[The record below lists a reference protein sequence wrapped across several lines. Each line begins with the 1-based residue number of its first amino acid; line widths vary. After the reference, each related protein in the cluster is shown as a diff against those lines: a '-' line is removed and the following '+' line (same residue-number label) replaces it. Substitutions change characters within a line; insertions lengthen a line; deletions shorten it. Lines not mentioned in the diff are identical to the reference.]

1 MYFNTLHALNENKM
15 KGLIAYKGKYGATAQ
30 YAAWLGRMV
39 QWPVMQAEDLTTS
52 IVEDYDCIVLG
63 SSVYVGKL
71 QLKQWIKRFLPP
83 LRKKKVFFFIVCGTP
98 AERKDEL
105 GKISKNNIPSELING
120 QNVYFLPGRMF
131 KKKLSLLDGLILRM
145 GASMQK
151 DPAEK
156 QRMLQDFDG
165 VKREHLDTLVR
176 KLRAEIAIPL
186 PAIA

>member
-1 MYFNTLHALNENKM
+1 
-15 KGLIAYKGKYGATAQ
+15 
-30 YAAWLGRMV
+30 
-39 QWPVMQAEDLTTS
+39 
-52 IVEDYDCIVLG
+52 
-63 SSVYVGKL
+63 
-71 QLKQWIKRFLPP
+71 
-83 LRKKKVFFFIVCGTP
+83 
-98 AERKDEL
+98 
-105 GKISKNNIPSELING
+105 
-120 QNVYFLPGRMF
+120 MF